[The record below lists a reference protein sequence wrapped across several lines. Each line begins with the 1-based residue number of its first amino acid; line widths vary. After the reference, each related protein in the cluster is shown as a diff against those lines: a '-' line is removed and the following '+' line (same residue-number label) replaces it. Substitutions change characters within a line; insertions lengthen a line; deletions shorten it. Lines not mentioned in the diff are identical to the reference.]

1 VVSLPSWREAV
12 VTTARE
18 TILTAVRAAR
28 PAPVA
33 LPDVDA
39 AVATFPPLAGEL
51 TRRFADAVRAS
62 GARVVEAA
70 RSEVKQV
77 VGAAYA
83 DAQRLLSR
91 IPELQSTVTPPT
103 DLHELANL
111 DLFIC
116 EAALGV
122 AENGGVWLP
131 SSAIGMRASLF
142 LANDVAI
149 VLDRTRVVATMHD
162 AYARVDCASESYG
175 VFVAGPS
182 KTADIEQSLVIGA
195 QGAKSLT
202 IVLV

>member
-1 VVSLPSWREAV
+1 
-12 VTTARE
+12 
-18 TILTAVRAAR
+18 
-28 PAPVA
+28 
-33 LPDVDA
+33 
-39 AVATFPPLAGEL
+39 
-51 TRRFADAVRAS
+51 VRAS
-62 GARVVEAA
+62 GALVVDGTRA
-70 RSEVKQV
+70 EVKQII
-77 VGAAYA
+77 GAAYT
-83 DAQRLLSR
+83 DAHRLLSR
-91 IPELQSTVTPPT
+91 IPELESTVSPPV
-103 DLHELANL
+103 DPHELSNL

-122 AENGGVWLP
+122 AENGSVWLP

-149 VLDRTRVVATMHD
+149 ILDRARVVATMHD
-162 AYARVDCASESYG
+162 AYARVDCAIESYG